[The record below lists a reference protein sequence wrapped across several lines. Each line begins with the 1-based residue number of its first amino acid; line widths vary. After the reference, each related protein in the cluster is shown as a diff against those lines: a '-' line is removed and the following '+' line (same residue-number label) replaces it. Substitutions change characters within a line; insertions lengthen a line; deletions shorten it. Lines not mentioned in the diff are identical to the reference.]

1 MKKDKDMKRGN
12 VDFQNANNMVAV
24 KWFGN
29 RGVTMVGT
37 CLGECNKVSAFTRK
51 VKGQSAKISV
61 LCPEII
67 KDYNCGMGG
76 VDLPVQKTT
85 AYKLDRKSSG
95 DPMDISVLSLEPI
108 IVHKGTGTAR
118 LKNYFG

>member
-12 VDFQNANNMVAV
+12 VGFQNANNMVAV

-51 VKGQSAKISV
+51 VKGQSAKIS
-61 LCPEII
+61 PKII

-76 VDLPVQKTT
+76 ADLSDQKTN

-108 IVHKGTGTAR
+108 
-118 LKNYFG
+118 F